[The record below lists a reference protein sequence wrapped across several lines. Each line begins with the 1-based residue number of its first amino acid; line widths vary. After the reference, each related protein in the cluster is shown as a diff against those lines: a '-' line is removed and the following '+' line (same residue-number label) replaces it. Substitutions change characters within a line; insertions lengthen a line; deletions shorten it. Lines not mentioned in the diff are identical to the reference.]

1 MIALL
6 LLVEI
11 RRSRIHPKEG
21 VLITADGLEGICRQS
36 FIALHD
42 RCSLDIPSYNTTMS
56 ISHFPLLDLYCG
68 FAATIMSLNCVTSA
82 LSFGPGLFRKGFA
95 CSTRISSASVPSA
108 LIVPWMNSLSG
119 IARGSSLLLRRSVCT
134 HGGAIS
140 RTLTEVALS
149 L

>member
-21 VLITADGLEGICRQS
+21 VLITADGLERICRQS

-42 RCSLDIPSYNTTMS
+42 RFSVDIPSYNTTMS

-95 CSTRISSASVPSA
+95 CSTRISSASVPST
-108 LIVPWMNSLSG
+108 VVSSSLQSSCAM
-119 IARGSSLLLRRSVCT
+119 ARGPPRL
-134 HGGAIS
+134 
-140 RTLTEVALS
+140 
-149 L
+149 